1 MTITG
6 EPVWAPGYQI
16 IPLSTCLIPQN
27 YWGWGGFPKDKEID
41 FKVEAE
47 DLKVYNT
54 EIKLEDKKSFVDTD
68 EDLDEEFYYTMS
80 ELETDEDLNE
90 EFYDV
95 EESQIGGS
103 KLKKKSFYNQRK
115 KSIRKKTVKKNSAI
129 SKDTD

>member
-1 MTITG
+1 M
-6 EPVWAPGYQI
+6 A
-16 IPLSTCLIPQN
+16 
-27 YWGWGGFPKDKEID
+27 GGVPKDKEID

-54 EIKLEDKKSFVDTD
+54 EIKLEDK
-68 EDLDEEFYYTMS
+68 DLDEEFYNTMS

-90 EFYDV
+90 EFYDA
-95 EESQIGGS
+95 EESQFGGS